1 MLPDDCYQGV
11 AGLTESGRQKGLW
24 SVSRLAVDDTDGWIK
39 AAAFSDLLW
48 LESPSNPM
56 LVVADLSAICSASR
70 KPSALLAVD
79 VVAAEAI
86 VQIDSDDRA
95 AIEAILERQ
104 AVAWAAGDAE
114 AFAAD
119 ALDGV
124 VFTNIVGMFSVGRA
138 PFVGQHAQI
147 FSTIY
152 KGSRLT
158 QEMVAVTP
166 VRPDVAIVD
175 TLTRLVD
182 ALHRPPGIELIDGA
196 VRTRLEQVMVKDGG
210 AWKVASFHNV
220 AVHPAFANYPPQPTE

>member
-1 MLPDDCYQGV
+1 
-11 AGLTESGRQKGLW
+11 
-24 SVSRLAVDDTDGWIK
+24 LAQ
-39 AAAFSDLLW
+39 
-48 LESPSNPM
+48 
-56 LVVADLSAICSASR
+56 
-70 KPSALLAVD
+70 

-119 ALDGV
+119 TLDGV

>member
-1 MLPDDCYQGV
+1 MQRFQP
-11 AGLTESGRQKGLW
+11 
-24 SVSRLAVDDTDGWIK
+24 
-39 AAAFSDLLW
+39 
-48 LESPSNPM
+48 
-56 LVVADLSAICSASR
+56 SASG
-70 KPSALLAVD
+70 D
-79 VVAAEAI
+79 WVARRISTTVAISVIIGAGRCVEAI
-86 VQIDSDDRA
+86 VQINSEDRA
-95 AIEAILERQ
+95 AIEAILQRQ
-104 AVAWAAGDAE
+104 AVAWAAGDAV

-152 KGSRLT
+152 KGSRLS
-158 QEMVAVTP
+158 QEVVAVTP

-196 VRTRLEQVMVKDGG
+196 VHTRLEQVMVKDGG

-220 AVHPAFANYPPQPTE
+220 AVHPSVANADGAARDGTSMTNKRRR

>member
-1 MLPDDCYQGV
+1 MNAFCFRHGCCCNKNAGRSPD
-11 AGLTESGRQKGLW
+11 AHRHL
-24 SVSRLAVDDTDGWIK
+24 DG
-39 AAAFSDLLW
+39 FCNPSPLL
-48 LESPSNPM
+48 
-56 LVVADLSAICSASR
+56 VQIG
-70 KPSALLAVD
+70 
-79 VVAAEAI
+79 AAEAI
-86 VQIDSDDRA
+86 VKINSEDSA
-95 AIEAILERQ
+95 AIEAILKRQ
-104 AVAWAAGDAE
+104 DVAWAAGDAE

-138 PFVGQHAQI
+138 PFVGQHAEI

-158 QEMVAVTP
+158 QEVVAVTP
-166 VRPDVAIVD
+166 LRPDVAIVD

-182 ALHRPPGIELIDGA
+182 ALHRPPGVELIDGA

-220 AVHPAFANYPPQPTE
+220 AIHPAFAKGPPKPTE